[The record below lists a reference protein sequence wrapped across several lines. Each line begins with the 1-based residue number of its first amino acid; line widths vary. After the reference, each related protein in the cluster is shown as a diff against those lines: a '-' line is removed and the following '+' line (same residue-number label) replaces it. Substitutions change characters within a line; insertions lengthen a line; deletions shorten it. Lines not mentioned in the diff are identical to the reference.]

1 MQCNFG
7 QNKLLGPKNISIKME
22 KKLPSDFLLLR
33 VQFVKKDINV
43 IMVYVVCKDGDGVV
57 GGRLVD
63 WFLIRE
69 TGLRDN

>member
-1 MQCNFG
+1 
-7 QNKLLGPKNISIKME
+7 ME

-43 IMVYVVCKDGDGVV
+43 IMVYVLVCKDGDGVV

>member
-1 MQCNFG
+1 
-7 QNKLLGPKNISIKME
+7 ME

-43 IMVYVVCKDGDGVV
+43 IMVYVLVCKDGDGVV

-63 WFLIRE
+63 WLSLIHI
-69 TGLRDN
+69 